1 MKLLAEILSS
11 RIRSE
16 IFRILFGVNEE
27 ALHLR
32 EIERRSGLTVGT
44 VQGELKK
51 LLTLD
56 LIEKRRDGNRL
67 YYKANK
73 EHPLYPEIRNIVLK
87 TSGLADVIK
96 IALSAA
102 PEIKVA
108 FVFGSIASHEEKAGS
123 DVDLMVIGALG
134 LRKLTGLL
142 MGVSNQIGREVNPH
156 VLTEN
161 EFMKRKKSKD
171 HFISQ
176 VLESPKIFIIGNQN
190 DLDEMGRIRLVKKT

>member
-1 MKLLAEILSS
+1 MLPEILSS

-16 IFRILFGVNEE
+16 IFRILFGVHDE

-32 EIERRSGLTVGT
+32 EIERRSGLAVGT

-51 LLTLD
+51 LLNLD
-56 LIEKRRDGNRL
+56 LIKKRRDGNRL
-67 YYKANK
+67 YYQANK

-87 TSGLADVIK
+87 TSGLADVIRVV
-96 IALSAA
+96 LSAT
-102 PEIKVA
+102 PDIKIA
-108 FVFGSIASHEEKAGS
+108 FVFGSIARQEEKAES

-161 EFMKRKKSKD
+161 EFIKRKKSKD

-190 DLDEMGRIRLVKKT
+190 DLDEMGRIRLAKKA

>member
-16 IFRILFGVNEE
+16 IFRILFGVQDQ

-44 VQGELKK
+44 VQGELKR
-51 LLTLD
+51 LLNLD
-56 LIEKRRDGNRL
+56 LIKKQRDGNRL
-67 YYKANK
+67 YYRANK
-73 EHPLYPEIRNIVLK
+73 EHPLYPEIRSIVLK

-96 IALSAA
+96 MALSAV
-102 PEIKVA
+102 PDIKAA
-108 FVFGSIASHEEKAGS
+108 FVFGSVARHEEKAGS

-142 MGVSNQIGREVNPH
+142 VGASEQIGREVNPH
-156 VLTEN
+156 VLTEK
-161 EFMKRKKSKD
+161 EFIRRKRNKD
-171 HFISQ
+171 HFITQ

-190 DLDEMGRIRLVKKT
+190 DLDKMGRIRLVEKT